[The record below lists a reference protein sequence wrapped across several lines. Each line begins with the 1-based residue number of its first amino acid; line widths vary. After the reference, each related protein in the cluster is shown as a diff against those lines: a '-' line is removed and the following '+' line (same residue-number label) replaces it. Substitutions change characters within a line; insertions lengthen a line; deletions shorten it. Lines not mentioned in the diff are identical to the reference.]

1 MVLCFNKKEINMTH
15 FKHMFKVLSHK
26 TFMVGGAIR
35 NELMGKKAHD
45 FDFVIADT
53 SEEEFM
59 KVFPEAKKVGNS
71 FPVFILRDKFGED
84 HEVALC
90 RTERSFGAAYT
101 EFEFIAGVSIEEDLA
116 RRDLTVNAIA
126 RNIESGKLVDPFNG
140 IGDISAKIIR
150 THNSQSFDD
159 DPIRILRAIRFASQF
174 DFEIDNHTMKLM
186 KKAAT
191 TLVKGSPSLAYSP
204 FTPDF
209 EFIPLAE
216 VPTDRV
222 HKELVKMYE
231 ESPKPSKFFRLLD
244 EIGALG
250 FHFQELVDAKGILA
264 GRPEHHPEGSVF
276 NHLMNSIDAAKRKG
290 FSFDV
295 AIAGLTHDLGKT
307 VSEISDPQ
315 KHIGHEN
322 KVEVLDDFF
331 KKHRFT
337 SDTMKLARLVFKQH
351 MRMHKL
357 EEMRDIKKI
366 KFVRTIPK
374 LMRKEFLDACSTDA
388 ELSQEQVD
396 LFRKISFAID
406 TAVVDVPK
414 EVLAQGK
421 EVVSNFVN
429 QAILQRLRT
438 M

>member
-1 MVLCFNKKEINMTH
+1 MWYYVFIKAEVSMTH

-71 FPVFILRDKFGED
+71 FPVFLLKDKFGEE
-84 HEVALC
+84 HEVALA
-90 RTERSFGAAYT
+90 RSERSTGAAYT
-101 EFEFIAGVSIEEDLA
+101 EFEFIAGVSIEEDLS

-140 IGDISAKIIR
+140 IADISAKIIR
-150 THNSQSFDD
+150 THNSNSFDD
-159 DPIRILRAIRFASQF
+159 DPIRILRAIRFATQF
-174 DFEIDNHTMKLM
+174 DFEIDKHTKALM

-191 TLVKGSPSLAYSP
+191 TLVG
-204 FTPDF
+204 DI
-209 EFIPLAE
+209 IPLAE

-222 HKELVKMYE
+222 HKELVKMYD

-244 EIGALG
+244 EVGALS
-250 FHFQELVDAKGILA
+250 FHFKELVDAKGILA

-276 NHLMNSIDAAKRKG
+276 NHLMNSIDTAKRKG

-315 KHIGHEN
+315 KHIGHET
-322 KVEVLDDFF
+322 KVEVLDGFF

-337 SDTMKLARLVFKQH
+337 ADTMKLARLVFKQH
-351 MRMHKL
+351 MRIHKL
-357 EEMRDIKKI
+357 DEMRDIKKI

-388 ELSQEQVD
+388 ELTQDQVD
-396 LFRKISFAID
+396 LFKRISFAID

-414 EVLAQGK
+414 EVLAKGK
-421 EVVSNFVN
+421 DVVSDFVN
-429 QAILQRLRT
+429 QAILKRLRT